1 MGNHEPQPEP
11 RSSSGRFTRSKNIVC
26 QITNPAPVL
35 WYTLPFKSK
44 AMPVEE
50 DLTTLSY
57 ARGPSRPLLDLTI
70 GGLLHR
76 TASRY
81 PDRLAVASCHQQ
93 KRLTWAGLSAEA
105 DRVARGLWSLGIRK
119 GDRVGL
125 WSTSCIEWIMMHMGC
140 ARAGVALVNVN
151 PAYRSH
157 ELQFTLTR
165 SRMKALFLW
174 HKDRHADYEEILGRA
189 RHGLNLELAHTIY
202 FDSPEWPALLDAEG
216 RLPDY
221 VDPDDIANIQY
232 TSGTTGLPKGVM
244 LSHHN
249 VVNNGQFLAQGFH
262 YTEQDKI
269 VVPVPLFHCYG
280 CVIGTMTAVNTGAAI
295 ILPNWTFDPRATLK
309 AVHDERATSV
319 YGVPAMY
326 VAEMAL
332 PDFATYDLTSLRT
345 GMMSGAP
352 CPVELMKR
360 VLNEMHCRELVIAY
374 GQTETSP
381 VVTMS
386 DADDPI
392 EIRVSTVGRAMP
404 QTEIQIASME
414 TGEPLPI
421 GQQGEVCVRGYALM
435 KGYDGDPEATA
446 QVIRPDGWLHTGDLG
461 IMHDDGCIHL
471 TGRSRDVIIRGGE
484 NIYPREVEEFLYTHP
499 KVGEVQVV
507 GIPNARLGEIVAAW
521 VRLRPGLKPEID
533 ATEEEIKQ
541 WCQGQIAYFKIP
553 EHVRFVT
560 EFPATLSG
568 KIQKYKIREFEIEA
582 RGLQSVANAATA

>member
-1 MGNHEPQPEP
+1 MSIED
-11 RSSSGRFTRSKNIVC
+11 
-26 QITNPAPVL
+26 NPC
-35 WYTLPFKSK
+35 
-44 AMPVEE
+44 
-50 DLTTLSY
+50 TLSY
-57 ARGPSRPLLDLTI
+57 ARGPSRPLLELTI
-70 GGLLHR
+70 GDLLHR
-76 TASRY
+76 TADRY
-81 PDRLAVASCHQQ
+81 GDRLAVASCHQA
-93 KRLTWAGLSAEA
+93 RRFTWAELSAEA
-105 DRVARGLWSLGIRK
+105 DRVARGLWSLGIRR

-125 WSTSCIEWIMMHMGC
+125 WSTNCIEWLMMHMGC
-140 ARAGVALVNVN
+140 ARAGAALVNVN

-174 HKDRHADYEEILGRA
+174 HRDRHADYEEILGRA
-189 RHGLNLELAHTIY
+189 RHGLKLELEHTIY
-202 FDSPEWPALLDAEG
+202 FDTPEWTALLDAEG
-216 RLPDY
+216 RLPDHVA
-221 VDPDDIANIQY
+221 VDDVANIQY
-232 TSGTTGLPKGVM
+232 TSGTTGLPKGV
-244 LSHHN
+244 LLTHHN

-280 CVIGTMTAVNTGAAI
+280 CVIGTMSAVNSGAAI
-295 ILPNWTFDPRATLK
+295 ILPNWTFDAKATLK

-332 PDFATYDLTSLRT
+332 SDFPSYDLNSLRT

-360 VLNEMHCRELVIAY
+360 VLNEMHCGELVIAY

-386 DADDPI
+386 DAGDTI
-392 EIRVSTVGRAMP
+392 EIRVKTVGRAMP
-404 QTEIQIASME
+404 QTEIQIVSTA
-414 TGEPLPI
+414 TGETLPV
-421 GQQGEVCVRGYALM
+421 GEQGELCVRGYALM
-435 KGYDGDPEATA
+435 KGYDGDPEGTAT
-446 QVIRPDGWLHTGDLG
+446 VIKEDGWLHTGDLG
-461 IMHDDGCIHL
+461 IMHQDGCIHL

-499 KVGEVQVV
+499 KVDEVQVV

-521 VRLRPGLKPEID
+521 VRLRPGVM
-533 ATEEEIKQ
+533 ATEAEIRE
-541 WCQGQIAYFKIP
+541 WCKGQIAYYKIP
-553 EHVRFVT
+553 EHIRFVT

>member
-1 MGNHEPQPEP
+1 
-11 RSSSGRFTRSKNIVC
+11 
-26 QITNPAPVL
+26 
-35 WYTLPFKSK
+35 
-44 AMPVEE
+44 MPVEE
-50 DLTTLSY
+50 NLSIQSY
-57 ARGPSRPLLDLTI
+57 ARGPNRPLLELTI
-70 GGLLHR
+70 GDLLHR
-76 TASRY
+76 TAERFGE
-81 PDRLAVASCHQQ
+81 RLAVASCHQSE
-93 KRLTWAGLSAEA
+93 RLTWAELSLAA
-105 DRVARGLWSLGIRK
+105 DRVARGLWSLGIRR

-125 WSTSCIEWIMMHMGC
+125 WSTNCIEWIMMHMGC
-140 ARAGVALVNVN
+140 ARAGAALVNVN

-157 ELQFTLTR
+157 ELQFTLER

-174 HKDRHADYEEILGRA
+174 RKDKRADYEEILGRA
-189 RHGLNLELAHTIY
+189 RHGLTLELEHTIY
-202 FDSPEWPALLDAEG
+202 FDSPLWPALLEAEG
-216 RLPDY
+216 RLPDHVA
-221 VDPDDIANIQY
+221 VDDVANIQY

-244 LSHHN
+244 LTHHN

-262 YTEQDKI
+262 YTEQDSI
-269 VVPVPLFHCYG
+269 VVPVPLFHCFG
-280 CVIGTMTAVNTGAAI
+280 CVIGTMSAVNSGAAI

-332 PDFATYDLTSLRT
+332 PDFAGFDLTSLRT

-386 DADDPI
+386 DADDTI

-404 QTEIQIASME
+404 QTEIAIVSTV
-414 TGEPLPI
+414 TGEALPI
-421 GQQGEVCVRGYALM
+421 GEQGEVCVRGYALM
-435 KGYDGDPEATA
+435 KGYDGDPEGTA
-446 QVIRPDGWLHTGDLG
+446 QVIHPDGWLHTGDLG
-461 IMHDDGCIHL
+461 IMHNDTCIHL

-499 KVGEVQVV
+499 KVDEVQVV

-521 VRLRPGLKPEID
+521 VRLKPEVE

-541 WCQGQIAYFKIP
+541 WCQGQIAYYKIP